1 MKTITPLLIVLSIIV
16 STGYSQNVE
25 LGTKEKKVVVKEG
38 DDKQNVR
45 RTVID
50 YDNFELTKENLAWA
64 KDQVQKEKIRAEK
77 EVKTGVITHEEYET
91 RMRKIAEAE
100 ARIKEFESSPE
111 NIDALSEG
119 EKDNEVKYDPKDT
132 EMINKKDAY
141 EKRLREREERE
152 KRKREANKSRNL
164 EKSYTNMLANLEREK
179 EKLES
184 EYKAGTLSKS
194 EYDQKMTRYN
204 QTERQLKTKIEEL
217 QKQNYHENNAIKHGR
232 EETGNIEKEADK
244 NASDKA
250 AEARERLEK
259 DKAQMAKDLKDG
271 KITQEEYDAKMIRIK
286 RVEEALKNMK

>member
-1 MKTITPLLIVLSIIV
+1 MRAFISILVLSLITSV
-16 STGYSQNVE
+16 AGFSQSVE
-25 LGTKEKKVVVKEG
+25 LGTKDKKVVVKDG
-38 DDKQNVR
+38 DNKQNVR

-119 EKDNEVKYDPKDT
+119 EKENEVKYDPKDT

-184 EYKAGTLSKS
+184 EYKAGTVSKS

-204 QTERQLKTKIEEL
+204 QTERQLKAKIEEL
-217 QKQNYHENNAIKHGR
+217 QKQNDPENNVVKHGR
-232 EETGNIEKEADK
+232 EETGNV
-244 NASDKA
+244 NKA

-259 DKAQMAKDLKDG
+259 DKAQMARDLKEG

-286 RVEEALKNMK
+286 RVEEALKDMK